1 MNTLAEIES
10 LTKKFAE
17 AHTDLSKVV
26 TDLNEALA
34 AIKLAHLAAIKHHV
48 KKTAH
53 HHANL
58 KAAVDESRDLFIK
71 PRTVLFHGIKVGLQK
86 GKGGIIF
93 DDAAKVVALIKRH
106 FPEQTEL
113 LIHTKEKPDKEALE
127 QLAVADLKRLGC
139 EIADAGD
146 QIVIKPTDSEVDK
159 IVTALLK
166 DATADEKEEAA

>member
-1 MNTLAEIES
+1 MNTLADIEA

-34 AIKLAHLAAIKHHV
+34 AVKLAHLAAIKHHV

-58 KAAVDESRDLFIK
+58 KAAVDSSRDLFVK

-86 GKGGIIF
+86 GKGGITF
-93 DDAAKVVALIKRH
+93 DDAERVVALIKRH
-106 FPEQTEL
+106 FPEQSEL
-113 LIHTKEKPDKEALE
+113 LIRTKESPDKDALE
-127 QLAVADLKRLGC
+127 NLPVSDLKRLGC
-139 EIADAGD
+139 EIAEAGD
-146 QIVIKPTDSEVDK
+146 QIVIKPTDSDVDK

-166 DATADEKEEAA
+166 DATTDEQEQAA